1 MAGSE
6 LTSDE
11 MAYEIA
17 KVCLAYY
24 DGGGIAEFDVE
35 PNLLD
40 RLRRSG
46 VADFERAF
54 NIPLTEHPPR
64 NGRLWSMLV
73 IKEDG
78 EARIVTDGGSDFLD
92 DNRIEMSCYCRGNQR
107 SPVTLVHRYRMCYP
121 LIEEA

>member
-11 MAYEIA
+11 MAYAVAE
-17 KVCLAYY
+17 VCLAYF

-46 VADFERAF
+46 VADFNTAF
-54 NIPLTEHPPR
+54 SIPLTEHPPR

-73 IKEDG
+73 IG
-78 EARIVTDGGSDFLD
+78 ENGSPRVVTDGGSDFLD
-92 DNRIEMSCYCRGNQR
+92 DNRVAMACQCRGDQR
-107 SPVTLVHRYRMCYP
+107 SPLTLVHRTRMCYP